1 METIKVIFDFIT
13 GFGAS
18 VMMPIIVT
26 LLALALG
33 AKFGKALRAGVTVGI
48 GFIGIGLVIDL
59 LFKYMGPAANAMVE
73 NWHVSLTAIDVGWPV
88 AAAIA
93 FGTDIGK
100 VIFIVGLLVN
110 VIMLVTRL
118 TKTVDIDLWNYWHW
132 AFSGSLVYVVSG
144 SFALGIV
151 AAVIHAAL
159 SLLIA
164 DKTAPTLRE
173 HFHWP
178 DISIPQGF
186 ATASMLL
193 VWPIIWFFDKIGFQK
208 EQPETD
214 KAKGK
219 KAADVSTI
227 RERFSFFGE
236 PVLVGLVMGL
246 VIGILAYAPAGLAWQ
261 ELLTKI
267 LQLAMGAAAVML
279 LLPRVVAILME
290 GLVPL
295 SEQAREFLQKRF
307 AGREFYI
314 GMDSALLIGEPTTL
328 TVGFIL
334 VPITLLLAVIVPGN
348 KMLPFGDLAATP
360 FFIAM
365 LTPYA
370 RGNFWRTLVGGTIIM
385 LVLLVT
391 GSIWA
396 PVITATAQSIGY
408 AFPEGAASISGFAN
422 PIAWILVMLTKLV
435 FGG

>member
-1 METIKVIFDFIT
+1 MDAIKAVYDFIT
-13 GFGAS
+13 GFGPS

-26 LLALALG
+26 ILALVLG
-33 AKFGKALRAGVTVGI
+33 ARFGKALRAGITVGI
-48 GFIGIGLVIDL
+48 GFIGINLVIGL
-59 LFKYMGPAANAMVE
+59 LFQYMGPAAEGMVK
-73 NWHVSLTAIDVGWPV
+73 NWGVELTAIDVGWPV

-93 FGTDIGK
+93 FGTRIGS

-110 VIMLVTRL
+110 IVMLVLRL

-132 AFSGSLVYVVSG
+132 AFSGSLVFVVSG
-144 SFALGIV
+144 SFLLGIV
-151 AAVIHAAL
+151 AAVIHAVA
-159 SLLIA
+159 SLVIA
-164 DKTAPTLRE
+164 DRTAPRIRE
-173 HFHWP
+173 YFNWP

-186 ATASMLL
+186 AAVSMIL
-193 VWPIIWFFDKIGFQK
+193 VWPIIWVFDKIGFQK
-208 EQPETD
+208 PKAETEE
-214 KAKGK
+214 GGT
-219 KAADVSTI
+219 DVSAI
-227 RERFSFFGE
+227 RERFAIFGE
-236 PVLVGLVMGL
+236 PVLVGLVLGL
-246 VIGILAYAPAGLAWQ
+246 VIGVLAYVPAGLSLKD
-261 ELLTKI
+261 LLTNI

-279 LLPRVVAILME
+279 LLPRVVGILME
-290 GLVPL
+290 GLIPL

-334 VPITLLLAVIVPGN
+334 VPITLILAVILPGN

-385 LVLLVT
+385 ILLMYM
-391 GSIWA
+391 GSIWT

-408 AFPEGAASISGFAN
+408 AFPEGAAQITGFAN
-422 PIAWILVMLTKLV
+422 PLAWILVMLTKL
-435 FGG
+435 FTGN